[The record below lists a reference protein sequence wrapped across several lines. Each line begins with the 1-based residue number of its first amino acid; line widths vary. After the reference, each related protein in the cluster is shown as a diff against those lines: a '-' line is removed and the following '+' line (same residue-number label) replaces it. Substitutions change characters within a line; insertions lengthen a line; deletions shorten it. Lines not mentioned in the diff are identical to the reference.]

1 MRGVNKM
8 TLMGHLGTDPD
19 VRYTADGRA
28 VVTLSIATTSS
39 WKDSTSG
46 EMQQETEW
54 HRVVLFNRLAQIAE
68 QYLKKGALV
77 YIEGSLQTNRWKD
90 GSGADRSTT
99 QIVGKQL
106 EMLGGKEPVTAPTEQ
121 MPDLDI
127 DLPF

>member
-8 TLMGHLGTDPD
+8 ILMGHLGTDPE
-19 VRYTADGRA
+19 VRYTVDGRS
-28 VVTLSIATTSS
+28 VVSLSVATTSN
-39 WKDSTSG
+39 WKDGTTG

-68 QYLKKGALV
+68 EYLKKGALV

-90 GSGADRSTT
+90 ASGADRSTT

-106 EMLGGKEPVTAPTEQ
+106 EMLGGKEPSTAPSEQ